1 MGAAASQLLRTL
13 KTIVV
18 AQKLAKLRS
27 FEGPSQLTF
36 RFGIQKVLL
45 KVVATVE
52 LLLIIPFFSFIFL
65 LKNS

>member
-45 KVVATVE
+45 KVVATV
-52 LLLIIPFFSFIFL
+52 LQGV
-65 LKNS
+65 